1 MTSRTP
7 KHPEDLEPGN
17 AVLVV
22 AGVADLVLSGITT
35 AFGTARGLLGR
46 DDKSALAEDGITEL
60 KARGRLAMAR
70 YSTVPPAYMEV
81 LAQHVETGRGHRDH

>member
-7 KHPEDLEPGN
+7 RDPEDPEHN
-17 AVLVV
+17 TTVLVA
-22 AGVADLVLSGITT
+22 AGVADMVISGVTA
-35 AFGTARGLLGR
+35 AFGAARGLLGR
-46 DDKSALAEDGITEL
+46 NDKSALAEDGITEL

-70 YSTVPPAYMEV
+70 YSTASPAYLEV

>member
-7 KHPEDLEPGN
+7 RDPADSEHN
-17 AVLVV
+17 SAVLVA
-22 AGVADLVLSGITT
+22 AGVADVVISGITA

-46 DDKSALAEDGITEL
+46 SDKSALAEDGITEL

-70 YSTVPPAYMEV
+70 YSSASPAYLEV
-81 LAQHVETGRGHRDH
+81 LARHVESGRGHRDR